1 MGRRDKGKKKAVAQG
16 SDVFTLFEKTQLQ
29 EFKEAFE
36 MIDSNRDGFI
46 DKNDL
51 KSTYMSLGVRNVE
64 DEDIDKMMAEAPGA
78 LNFTTFLNMLAEKL
92 HGTDPED
99 VMIEAFKVLDPSG
112 CGKIHSKELI
122 EALTCEASRFSKEEI
137 DALMDFAPVDVSGY
151 LDYKALCYIITH
163 GQEEE

>member
-1 MGRRDKGKKKAVAQG
+1 MKIFNIFEIFMHGVLSQEWEVGFG
-16 SDVFTLFEKTQLQ
+16 SKVWF
-29 EFKEAFE
+29 
-36 MIDSNRDGFI
+36 S
-46 DKNDL
+46 
-51 KSTYMSLGVRNVE
+51 
-64 DEDIDKMMAEAPGA
+64 
-78 LNFTTFLNMLAEKL
+78 
-92 HGTDPED
+92 
-99 VMIEAFKVLDPSG
+99 AFKVLDPSG